1 MKQYKWRVTIS
12 PSFVSQYVYFSLN
25 SPLPSLRPAIVS
37 AATCTLSSPVSLHSS
52 AAPIICI
59 TWQIQRA
66 WRCFCVWACAPFVC
80 GTAAAPARVQAGP
93 CVRACVHLRTLS
105 FSFFFFFRWWSGSV
119 GGIWWFPDFGSG
131 FIWCWDG
138 SCWPKEFI
146 HVCIICLSAQNKH
159 GTLDI
164 FYPSNLTW
172 HKQNVHALAS
182 ELLDFNS
189 RGLR

>member
-12 PSFVSQYVYFSLN
+12 PSFVSLYVYFSLN

-52 AAPIICI
+52 EAPIICI

-93 CVRACVHLRTLS
+93 CVRACVHLCTLS
-105 FSFFFFFRWWSGSV
+105 FSFFLFLSMMEWECWRHLMVPRLWLRFYLMLRWQLLTKGIHTCVYNLSYGSKQTRHSGHLLSV
-119 GGIWWFPDFGSG
+119 QFDMTQTECACAG
-131 FIWCWDG
+131 FWAAG
-138 SCWPKEFI
+138 F
-146 HVCIICLSAQNKH
+146 
-159 GTLDI
+159 
-164 FYPSNLTW
+164 
-172 HKQNVHALAS
+172 
-182 ELLDFNS
+182 
-189 RGLR
+189 